1 MERKIKAF
9 EKKGIEFHYPDKR
22 PTAITTPGTLD
33 KKTSKEAEVFMREI
47 WEERPNT
54 SSTME
59 CFTKAEKAKK

>member
-1 MERKIKAF
+1 MERKIKAY
-9 EKKGIEFHYPDKR
+9 EKKGIIFHYPDKR

-33 KKTSKEAEVFMREI
+33 EKTSKEAHVFLCKI